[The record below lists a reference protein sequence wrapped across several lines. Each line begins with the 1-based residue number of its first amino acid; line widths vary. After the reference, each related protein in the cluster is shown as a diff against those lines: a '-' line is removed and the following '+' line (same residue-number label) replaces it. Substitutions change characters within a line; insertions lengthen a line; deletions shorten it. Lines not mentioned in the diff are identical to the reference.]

1 MSNETLIILGNG
13 FDLDLGLNTSFR
25 DFVRSFLFQTA
36 PEVPLIK
43 KIKIEEWS
51 DLERELRDAILE
63 YAESPTVSLLED
75 ITYTWLVIQQRWA
88 RYISEITELKEINI
102 KRDSYAYQL
111 MQKTTDT
118 SNWYSFN
125 YTDPF
130 YLCNI
135 SEQMQPTYLH
145 GSFTPREYTQKSNL
159 MFLIP
164 KNLIIGIDSNVPL
177 SIMNNKRIRHIIKIK
192 HPEYKT
198 TELSQSLK
206 SSRNIILFGHSLAI
220 TDSDYFKEFFYSII
234 NGELRKKRIFIIT
247 YDSCSLEKIKEN
259 MKEYSIDYYQLLRS
273 DVEVIPIFTKSNTGY
288 NDFKYILNLVSP

>member
-1 MSNETLIILGNG
+1 MV

-51 DLERELRDAILE
+51 DLERVLRDAILE

-145 GSFTPREYTQKSNL
+145 GSFTPREYTQKNKPYVLNSKKFNYWHR
-159 MFLIP
+159 FKCPIINNEQQ
-164 KNLIIGIDSNVPL
+164 KNKTYYK
-177 SIMNNKRIRHIIKIK
+177 NK
-192 HPEYKT
+192 T
-198 TELSQSLK
+198 
-206 SSRNIILFGHSLAI
+206 
-220 TDSDYFKEFFYSII
+220 SII
-234 NGELRKKRIFIIT
+234 
-247 YDSCSLEKIKEN
+247 
-259 MKEYSIDYYQLLRS
+259 
-273 DVEVIPIFTKSNTGY
+273 
-288 NDFKYILNLVSP
+288 